1 MKQHPRPHPLRTTL
15 LALGVLAGALLQV
28 PAHAAGGLGQF
39 TRGVLAPADI
49 TGGVVF
55 GKNGEVIPLD
65 AGGKPLKACVMSK
78 AGLSASPSKK
88 SSLPECQRGDAA
100 KMTGE
105 AQPEPKD
112 SGSGVPCAGFYIIYI
127 GGYPVKVWYPTGC
140 TPP

>member
-1 MKQHPRPHPLRTTL
+1 MKQHPHPLRTTL
-15 LALGVLAGALLQV
+15 LALGLLAGALLQV

-55 GKNGEVIPLD
+55 GKNGEVIPID
-65 AGGKPLKACVMSK
+65 AGGKPLKACVMSR

-88 SSLPECQRGDAA
+88 TSLPECPRGDDA
-100 KMTGE
+100 KETDEGK
-105 AQPEPKD
+105 PR
-112 SGSGVPCAGFYIIYI
+112 SSGVPCAGFYIIYV
-127 GGYPVKVWYPTGC
+127 GGFPVKIWYPTGC